1 VGLRVRGASAADCAT
16 TASTVTIVTIVTF
29 ATFATFAAR
38 RPTDEF
44 AGADRAH
51 RADGD
56 LGSV

>member
-1 VGLRVRGASAADCAT
+1 
-16 TASTVTIVTIVTF
+16 VTIVTIV
-29 ATFATFAAR
+29 TFAAR

>member
-1 VGLRVRGASAADCAT
+1 VT
-16 TASTVTIVTIVTF
+16 IVTIVTIVTF
-29 ATFATFAAR
+29 AAFAAR